1 MDWKS
6 LVKTVAPVLG
16 TALGGPMAGAAT
28 KFIADKLLGNAGATE
43 QDVADAVLGASAD
56 QLAKLRELDQTFKI
70 KMRELDLDVF
80 KMEVQDKASAREL
93 FKTNIWPQVILSG
106 IYTFG
111 YFAMLYMF
119 MSGGVEVTPDLRTE
133 FGMVLGVMTAAQ
145 VEILHFWF
153 GSSQGSKEKAAELS
167 AGRS

>member
-28 KFIADKLLGNAGATE
+28 KFIADKLLGNPAATE
-43 QDVADAVLGASAD
+43 QDVAEAVLGASAEQLTNLRKLD
-56 QLAKLRELDQTFKI
+56 QDFKLR
-70 KMRELDLDVF
+70 MRELDVDVF
-80 KMEVQDKASAREL
+80 KLEVQDKDSARRL
-93 FKTNIWPQVILSG
+93 FSVNIWPQVTLSAV
-106 IYTFG
+106 YTIG

-119 MSGGVEVTPDLRTE
+119 MSGNVEVTADLRTE

-145 VEILHFWF
+145 VEIMHFWF
-153 GSSQGSKEKAAELS
+153 GSSLGSKTKDA
-167 AGRS
+167 RPV